1 MMTIKQLFSILLAR
15 KILLLS
21 IAAVV
26 VLLGLTLVFVLPKQ
40 YTATAAVVID
50 SKSPDPI
57 SGMVMQGVLMPSYV
71 ATQIDVI
78 MSERVAQKAIRYL
91 RLEDSP
97 QMRAQWE
104 EATEGQGVFES
115 WLSDLF
121 LKNLDIK
128 PSRESSVINVSY
140 TAADPRFASA
150 VVNAFVQ
157 GYIDTTLE
165 LRVEPAR
172 QFSRMFDEQAKQAR
186 DKLEK
191 ARAALSAYQKKNG
204 IIATDERFDVETN
217 RLNELSAQLVAL
229 QTQTADATSRASKA
243 GSDTS
248 EVLSSMVVA
257 GLRTDI
263 SRQEAKLKE
272 LSATLGASHPQVVQ
286 LQASIAELKA
296 RLVYETGSVNSSV
309 RTTSAVNQQREA
321 QVRAALE
328 AQREKLLKLKE
339 QRDEAGVLYSDVDNA
354 QKSYDLVAMRLNQTA
369 LEGQSNQTNV
379 GVLKVASPPP
389 SHSSPKFLIFLVVS
403 IFLGVLLALGVT
415 LLIEFFDR
423 RIRVDDD
430 LLQIA
435 GNELLGHMPPSL
447 TKAGKRRILPASNIP
462 KISNRALP
470 ELIGSK

>member
-1 MMTIKQLFSILLAR
+1 MTIKQLFSILVAR
-15 KILLLS
+15 KFLLLAVAS
-21 IAAVV
+21 FIIAVG
-26 VLLGLTLVFVLPKQ
+26 LLLVFILPKQ

-91 RLEDSP
+91 RLENNP
-97 QMRAQWE
+97 QLRAQWE
-104 EATEGQGVFES
+104 DATEGEGVFES
-115 WLSDLF
+115 WLADVF

-140 TAADPRFASA
+140 TASDPRFAAA

-165 LRVEPAR
+165 LRVEPAK
-172 QFSRMFDEQAKQAR
+172 QFGRMFDEQAKQAR
-186 DKLEK
+186 DNLEK
-191 ARAALSAYQKKNG
+191 ARAALSAYQQKNG
-204 IIATDERFDVETN
+204 IVATDERFDVETN

-229 QTQTADATSRASKA
+229 QSQTADARSRAAKA
-243 GSDTS
+243 GNDSP
-248 EVLSSMVVA
+248 EVINSIVVA

-272 LSATLGASHPQVVQ
+272 LSATLGASHPQVQQ
-286 LQASIAELKA
+286 LQANIKELNAKLTA
-296 RLVYETGSVNSSV
+296 ETGSVTSSLRV
-309 RTTSAVNQQREA
+309 NSAVNVQREA

-328 AQREKLLKLKE
+328 AQREKMLKMKQ

-354 QKSYDLVAMRLNQTA
+354 QKSYDVVMMRLNQTS
-369 LEGQSNQTNV
+369 LEGQTNQTNV
-379 GVLKVASPPP
+379 GVLKVATPPAA
-389 SHSSPKFLIFLVVS
+389 HSSPKFLLFLAVS
-403 IFLGVLLALGVT
+403 VFLGVLVSIGVT
-415 LLIEFFDR
+415 LFKEFFDR
-423 RIRVDDD
+423 RIRIDDD
-430 LLQIA
+430 LLQIP
-435 GNELLGHMPPSL
+435 GNDLLGHMPASSNRTGKTKSL
-447 TKAGKRRILPASNIP
+447 PGSNLP